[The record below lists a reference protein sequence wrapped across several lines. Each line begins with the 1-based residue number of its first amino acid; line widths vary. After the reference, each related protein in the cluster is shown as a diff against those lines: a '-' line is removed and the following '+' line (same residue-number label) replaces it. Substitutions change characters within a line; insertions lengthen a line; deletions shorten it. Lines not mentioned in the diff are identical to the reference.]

1 MPRDNETDDNLLR
14 RRLNAPSYD
23 DEPYEEDEEPPRRDT
38 IMRQRLRAARS
49 ETSSDERYTR
59 RYDERYADEGNMPP
73 RRPRPRM
80 VAPEADYVPQSSG
93 SGCAQATL
101 YVVAGAVIALVI
113 VLLFFNN
120 ALNSL
125 GGFLGGMPGL
135 PGGGPTSTPV
145 IQASNASVMLRVQQL
160 QRLETTSYTIEQ
172 VIEAEG
178 STDGVIPDWLGGDIL
193 EGDRLLLIAR
203 GNVSAGIDLRELSEG
218 DITISPDGSTLTVQ
232 LPPARVFDVSLD
244 NEGTRVYSR
253 DRGFFAPENPQ
264 LETLARQEGEVAILR
279 TACEDGIMQ
288 RATED
293 SQRTME
299 QFLSLLEFEQ
309 VQVIAAPPAP
319 CAVGASE
326 AAPPPVPY
334 PAAP

>member
-23 DEPYEEDEEPPRRDT
+23 DEPYEDDEELPRRDT
-38 IMRQRLRAARS
+38 IMRQRLRAARG

-59 RYDERYADEGNMPP
+59 RYDERYADEEDMPP
-73 RRPRPRM
+73 RRVRPRM
-80 VAPEADYVPQSSG
+80 VAPEAEYIPQSSG

-120 ALNSL
+120 ALNNL
-125 GGFLGGMPGL
+125 GGFFGSIPGL
-135 PGGGPTSTPV
+135 PASGPTSTPV

-178 STDGVIPDWLGGDIL
+178 STDGVLPDWLGGEIL
-193 EGDRLLLIAR
+193 AGDRLLLIAR
-203 GNVSAGIDLRELSEG
+203 GNVSAGIDLRELSEE
-218 DITISPDGSTLTVQ
+218 DITILPDGSTLTVQ
-232 LPPARVFDVSLD
+232 LPPARIFDVTLD
-244 NEGTRVYSR
+244 NDGTRVYSR

-309 VQVIAAPPAP
+309 VQVIAAPAAP

-326 AAPPPVPY
+326 GTSPSAPD